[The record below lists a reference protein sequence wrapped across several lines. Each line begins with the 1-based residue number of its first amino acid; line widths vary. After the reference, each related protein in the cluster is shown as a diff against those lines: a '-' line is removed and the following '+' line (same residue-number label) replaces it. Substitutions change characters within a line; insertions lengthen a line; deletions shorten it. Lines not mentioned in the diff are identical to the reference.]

1 MLILYTLGL
10 IIGLSIALVV
20 TMIIMTRPEKNQ
32 WSLKEESEDLIET
45 NKNKGSFNH

>member
-32 WSLKEESEDLIET
+32 WSLKEEGEDLIET
-45 NKNKGSFNH
+45 NKNK